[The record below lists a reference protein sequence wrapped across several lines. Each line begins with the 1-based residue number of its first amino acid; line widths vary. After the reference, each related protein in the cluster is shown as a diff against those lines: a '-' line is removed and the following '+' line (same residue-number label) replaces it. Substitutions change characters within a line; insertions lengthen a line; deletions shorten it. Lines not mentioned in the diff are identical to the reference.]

1 MAIPDVTESECDET
15 GHAILEIPPPLAYPL
30 EQLAVGSCDIYAT
43 DGDVA
48 SDGRE
53 GKRMSISDDE
63 MFHGDASGLSDGDDA
78 RFRQRTRTALL
89 GETLELAN
97 FSAVTQATVV
107 VALAWMFWGIVP
119 NAYLATLAVAVTSL
133 CAATFILT
141 RHHRRR
147 FRDCATR
154 AAVRR
159 GFLFAKA
166 FAFALGLA
174 WSTMPAMLLPV
185 VDNSYRLVV
194 IAVCAGLVSDAY
206 VVGPIFSVAIL
217 LAAPVV
223 AGLFVG
229 LAGIE
234 APVGIY
240 IAVLLAIYATFVF
253 VSARRMCRLSHQR
266 ILDRL
271 KVQEQSET
279 IGLLLN
285 DFEEGAGDWLW
296 ETDNAGRLRHAQGRL
311 GELLSCDPHDLRHRT
326 LAGILQAYA
335 DGPQG
340 HDKVDVVVAAI
351 QARTAFRDRSVRLR
365 TPGGIRWWTLNGKP
379 VLDEEGTFLGY
390 RGVGSDT
397 TAGRE
402 AQARIAFLAGHD
414 NLTGLPNRAAFNE
427 AVQRLCDDGVL
438 TGRHGAL
445 FYLDLDGF
453 KSVNDERGHGMGDR
467 LLKAVAGRLTDLAGD
482 DASVYR
488 LGGDEFAV
496 VVPDAGTREAE
507 TLAEGIVSELRR
519 PFQIEDAWLDIGA
532 SVGIAYSPVDAV
544 EPESLLTR
552 ADLALYG
559 AKAAGKGRWQR
570 FDPSLEEKALR
581 HRQLDTDMRVALAA
595 GEMELHYQ
603 PLVDMRT
610 GRVVG
615 FEALLRW
622 NKPGHGWVSPGE
634 VIPIAEATG
643 FVVEIGRWAL
653 RRACTDARLWSDLR
667 VAVNISSI
675 HVRMP
680 TFHDEVAAI
689 LRETGLAPENL
700 EIEITESV
708 LLDHGPEVL
717 GNLKRLRAM
726 GVRIA
731 LDDFGTGYSSL
742 SYLTEFPFDKVKVDR
757 SFVRDLQGRP
767 EKVAVVEAIA
777 RMARALSMNVT
788 VEGVETQAQLDVLR
802 AKRCDVAQGFLYS
815 PARPAGE
822 VAALIERI
830 EAPSQSTVASFDEL
844 ARARMPA
851 LSLVRPAV

>member
-1 MAIPDVTESECDET
+1 
-15 GHAILEIPPPLAYPL
+15 
-30 EQLAVGSCDIYAT
+30 
-43 DGDVA
+43 
-48 SDGRE
+48 
-53 GKRMSISDDE
+53 MSVSDDAV
-63 MFHGDASGLSDGDDA
+63 FHGDGSNVPGGNDD
-78 RFRQRTRTALL
+78 RFKRHIRTALL
-89 GETLELAN
+89 RETLHLAN
-97 FSAVTQATVV
+97 FSAVTQAAVV
-107 VALAWMFWGIVP
+107 VALAWMFWDIAP
-119 NAYLATLAVAVTSL
+119 NTYLMGLAISVTSL
-133 CAATFILT
+133 CAATFVAT

-147 FRDCATR
+147 FRDCATPT
-154 AAVRR
+154 AVRR
-159 GFLFAKA
+159 GFLLAKVLS
-166 FAFALGLA
+166 FGLGLV
-174 WSTMPAMLLPV
+174 WSTMPAMLLPS
-185 VDNSYRLVV
+185 VDNAYRIVV
-194 IAVCAGLVSDAY
+194 VAVCAGLISDAY

-217 LAAPVV
+217 LVAPVV
-223 AGLFVG
+223 AGAIVG
-229 LAGIE
+229 LAGTD
-234 APVGIY
+234 APVGGY
-240 IAVLLAIYATFVF
+240 IAVLLVIYATFVF
-253 VSARRMCRLSHQR
+253 ISARRMCRLSHQR

-271 KVQEQSET
+271 KVQEQNET

-285 DFEEGAGDWLW
+285 DFEEGARDWLW
-296 ETDNAGRLRHAQGRL
+296 ETDNTGRLRHASGRL
-311 GELLSCDPHDLRHRT
+311 GELLGVDATGLHHCT
-326 LAGILQAYA
+326 LADILYRYA

-340 HDKVDVVVAAI
+340 RAKIDAVVAAI
-351 QARTAFRDRSVRLR
+351 EARAPFRDRTVRLR
-365 TPGGIRWWTLNGKP
+365 TSGGIRWWTLNGKP
-379 VLDEEGTFLGY
+379 VLDESGTFQGY

-402 AQARIAFLAGHD
+402 AQARITFLAGHD
-414 NLTGLPNRAAFNE
+414 TLTGLPNRAAFQE
-427 AVQRLCDDGVL
+427 AVQALCDDGVS
-438 TGRHGAL
+438 TGRCGAL

-453 KSVNDERGHGMGDR
+453 KAVNDERGHGTGDR
-467 LLKAVAGRLTDLAGD
+467 LLKAVALRLTDLAGSK
-482 DASVYR
+482 ASAFR
-488 LGGDEFAV
+488 LGGDEFAL
-496 VVPDAGTREAE
+496 VVPDTNPEAAEALATR
-507 TLAEGIVSELRR
+507 IVSALRR
-519 PFQIEDAWLDIGA
+519 AFQINSVRLDIGA
-532 SVGIAYSPVDAV
+532 SVGIAYAPDDAV
-544 EPESLLTR
+544 DPESLLMR
-552 ADLALYG
+552 ADLALYS
-559 AKAAGKGRWQR
+559 AKAAGKGRWQG

-581 HRQLDTDMRVALAA
+581 HRQLDADMRVALASD
-595 GEMELHYQ
+595 EMELHYQ
-603 PLVDMRT
+603 PLVDMRS

-653 RRACTDARLWSDLR
+653 RRACADARLWADLR

-708 LLDHGPEVL
+708 LLDHGPAVL
-717 GNLKRLRAM
+717 GNLKRLRAL

-802 AKRCDVAQGFLYS
+802 AKRCDIAQGFLYS

-822 VAALIERI
+822 ITALIARI
-830 EAPSQSTVASFDEL
+830 EAPPQPAGGCGGEL
-844 ARARMPA
+844 DRTRTPT
-851 LSLVRPAV
+851 LSLVRPVNEPPGRPGWPRQPLQRRFQPPA